1 MLRALIRALAAPI
14 RRWCT
19 GVAVLSCVL
28 MALLPARDVLPEF
41 CGQLSRVPLTDLRAA
56 LGPVSLLGLLGAWA
70 LMLAAMMPPLFADP
84 LRHVWYASLVPRRA
98 WAGLMCLAG
107 YAFVWISLAPII
119 VGLAWFLQALLPSV
133 GAIAV
138 ALAAATV
145 WSCSPAAQHA
155 RNWCHR
161 RLPVGA
167 SGRRADGECFAQGLM
182 SGAACTAVCW
192 PWMLVPL
199 LLGGAWHILAMVIVA
214 IWLTLERTFPW
225 RQPKWQLPPAVG
237 WLLWNRTVRLARCP
251 ATRRIDFKTSEAASL
266 AIAGTRRMLPP
277 RERQM
282 QSAAANPSP
291 PRRLRSG

>member
-19 GVAVLSCVL
+19 GVAIVSCVL
-28 MALLPARDVLPEF
+28 VALLPAGGVLPAF
-41 CGQLSRVPLTDLRAA
+41 CGQLSRVPLSDLRAA

-84 LRHVWYASLVPRRA
+84 LRHVISASLVPRRA
-98 WAGLMCLAG
+98 WAGLVCLAG
-107 YAFVWISLAPII
+107 YASVWIGLAPVV
-119 VGLAWFLQALLPSV
+119 VGLAWLLQALLPSV

-138 ALAAATV
+138 ALAAATA
-145 WSCSPAAQHA
+145 WSCSPAAQYA

-167 SGRRADGECFAQGLM
+167 SGRRADLECFAQGLT
-182 SGAACTAVCW
+182 SGAACSVVCW

-199 LLGGAWHILAMVIVA
+199 LLSGAWHMLAMVIIA
-214 IWLTLERTFPW
+214 LWLTLERTFPW
-225 RQPKWQLPPAVG
+225 RQPKWQLPPAIG
-237 WLLWNRTVRLARCP
+237 LLLWNRTVRLTRRP
-251 ATRRIDFKTSEAASL
+251 ATSRLEFRTSEAATL
-266 AIAGTRRMLPP
+266 GTGGARGILQP
-277 RERQM
+277 RERHLPWD
-282 QSAAANPSP
+282 AANSLS